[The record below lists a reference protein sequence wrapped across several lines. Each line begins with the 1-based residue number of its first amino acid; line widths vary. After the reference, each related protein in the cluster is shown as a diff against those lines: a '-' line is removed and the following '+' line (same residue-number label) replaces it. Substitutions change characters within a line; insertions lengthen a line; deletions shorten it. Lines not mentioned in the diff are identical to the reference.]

1 VLNQLGPFRAT
12 DKDVAIAILPVRR
25 KIERNAERQLS
36 HIYGLTKLVHWPIL
50 VGMPVVV
57 MPKFELVPFLKTSE
71 KHKVSVVLLVPPVA
85 LLLAREKM
93 VADYD
98 LSSFRLIVSGAA
110 PLGANLEL
118 ELAERLKPALV
129 RQAYGMTESSPTT
142 HLCSLDKATPGA
154 IGYLLPNV
162 EGRIVDPVTF
172 KDVKV
177 RCRCCDAPDSE
188 GRRGGRDLDARPLH
202 NEGCVCELAI
212 RLTCTGYHNKSVVAS
227 SPD

>member
-1 VLNQLGPFRAT
+1 MLNQLGPFRAT
-12 DKDVAIAILPVRR
+12 DKDVAIAILPVRGQ
-25 KIERNAERQLS
+25 IERTAERQLS

-177 RCRCCDAPDSE
+177 RCRCCDWSHFA
-188 GRRGGRDLDARPLH
+188 GRRGRRDLDARPLH
-202 NEGCVCELAI
+202 HEGCVCDLAT
-212 RLTCTGYHNKSVVAS
+212 RLTCAGYHNKSVVSS

>member
-1 VLNQLGPFRAT
+1 MLNQLGPFRAT

-25 KIERNAERQLS
+25 QIERIAERQLS

-177 RCRCCDAPDSE
+177 RCRCLTALTLQE
-188 GRRGGRDLDARPLH
+188 GEEGEIWMRGPCIMKG
-202 NEGCVCELAI
+202 
-212 RLTCTGYHNKSVVAS
+212 AS
-227 SPD
+227 ANWRFG

>member
-1 VLNQLGPFRAT
+1 
-12 DKDVAIAILPVRR
+12 
-25 KIERNAERQLS
+25 
-36 HIYGLTKLVHWPIL
+36 
-50 VGMPVVV
+50 MPVVV
-57 MPKFELVPFLKTSE
+57 MPKFELVSFLKTCE
-71 KHKVSVVLLVPPVA
+71 KFRVSVVLLVPPVA
-85 LLLAREKM
+85 LLLAREKI

-177 RCRCCDAPDSE
+177 RDELMRIGLTAKPGEE
-188 GRRGGRDLDARPLH
+188 GEIWMRGPCIMKGAS
-202 NEGCVCELAI
+202 AI
-212 RLTCTGYHNKSVVAS
+212 GGTA
-227 SPD
+227 